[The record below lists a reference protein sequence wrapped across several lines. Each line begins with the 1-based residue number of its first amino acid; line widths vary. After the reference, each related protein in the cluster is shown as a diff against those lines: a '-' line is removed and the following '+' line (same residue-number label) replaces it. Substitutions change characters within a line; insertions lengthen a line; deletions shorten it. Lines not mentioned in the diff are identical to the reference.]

1 MLVLLLPCAACGD
14 TGQERVTIEVIGRG
28 VAETSVTTL
37 DGWQITLEVAEIGIG
52 PVYLC
57 ATAAA
62 SVDLCPSAVA
72 EFAETA
78 TIDAL
83 DSGDQALGIGDGLSG
98 ETARSLMLDYAIPW
112 RTTQTRP
119 QASSG
124 APGGRSAR
132 FEGRAIKD
140 GVTIPF
146 IAEVDVLSTI
156 RGTPALGG
164 VPMPALELPR
174 ADLELTIAVDP
185 LRWWRVVGFDELA
198 ALAEDDAL
206 LVVPPNSTAANALI
220 LGMIGAP
227 PLFELHD

>member
-1 MLVLLLPCAACGD
+1 M
-14 TGQERVTIEVIGRG
+14 IGRG
-28 VAETSVTTL
+28 VAETQVTTL
-37 DGWQITLEVAEIGIG
+37 DGWQLSLEVAEIGIG

-62 SVDLCPSAVA
+62 SIDLCPSAVA

-83 DSGDQALGIGDGLSG
+83 DSNDQDLGIGEGLSG

-112 RTTQTRP
+112 LTTQSRP
-119 QASSG
+119 QAALG
-124 APGGRSAR
+124 APEGRSAH
-132 FEGRAIKD
+132 FEGLATKD
-140 GVTIPF
+140 GVTIAF

-164 VPMPALELPR
+164 VPMPAIELPR
-174 ADLELTIAVDP
+174 SDLELTIAVDP
-185 LRWWRVVGFDELA
+185 LRWWQIVNFDELA
-198 ALAEDDAL
+198 ALAQDGEVL
-206 LVVPPNSTAANALI
+206 IVPADSTAANALI

-227 PLFELHD
+227 PLFDLHE